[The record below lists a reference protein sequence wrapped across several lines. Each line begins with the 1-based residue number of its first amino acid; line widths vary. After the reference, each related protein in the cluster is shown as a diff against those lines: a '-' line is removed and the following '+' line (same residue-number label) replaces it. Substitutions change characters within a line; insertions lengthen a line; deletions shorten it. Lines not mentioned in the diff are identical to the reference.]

1 MASIPE
7 AIDRAGKILSQKNGG
22 QPLSKQEIVDET
34 LRNGD
39 PKWSRGSIMPD
50 DFCYNRKN
58 KGSRPD
64 ELCVFLAI
72 NAERSGGP
80 YVYKGKGYV
89 HSGSVFKSWT

>member
-7 AIDRAGKILSQKNGG
+7 AIDRAGKALSQRNGG
-22 QPLSKQEIVDET
+22 APLTKQEIVDET

-64 ELCVFLAI
+64 ELCGWLLYCTGLKVQPDEDILAKLF
-72 NAERSGGP
+72 AAG
-80 YVYKGKGYV
+80 
-89 HSGSVFKSWT
+89 T